1 MLTKLVFCRT
11 RYAIIQSLV
20 RRSHSGGIP
29 AKYNKFRP
37 AVMDEFPVPS
47 GSWKEAYNKQQSKY
61 NKQLALGLMA
71 ITITISYIMTSGDI
85 DLVLTPPRE

>member
-1 MLTKLVFCRT
+1 
-11 RYAIIQSLV
+11 
-20 RRSHSGGIP
+20 
-29 AKYNKFRP
+29 
-37 AVMDEFPVPS
+37 MDEFPVPS